1 LPGSRGSS
9 GFFERQDMEV
19 SATAKYIRT
28 SPYKLR
34 PIVDTVRGKKVYEAL
49 TILRFLPSPAART
62 VAKAVKS
69 AVDNA
74 ENNYEMTPDDLRI
87 VRIFVDEGP
96 TLKRYRAGPRGRV
109 KPILKRSSHITV
121 VVEEEE

>member
-1 LPGSRGSS
+1 
-9 GFFERQDMEV
+9 MEV

-34 PIVDTVRGKKVYEAL
+34 PIVDTVRGKKVDEAL
-49 TILRFLPSPAART
+49 VILRFLPSPAART
-62 VAKAVKS
+62 VAKVVKS
-69 AVDNA
+69 AAANA
-74 ENNYEMTPDDLRI
+74 ENNYEMTPSDLRI
-87 VRIFVDEGP
+87 VKIFVNEGS
-96 TLKRYRAGPRGRV
+96 TLKRYRAGPRGRA

>member
-1 LPGSRGSS
+1 
-9 GFFERQDMEV
+9 MEV
-19 SATAKYIRT
+19 RATARYVTT

-34 PIVDTVRGKKVYEAL
+34 PIVDTVRGKKVDEAL

-62 VAKAVKS
+62 VAKVVKS
-69 AVDNA
+69 AAANA
-74 ENNYEMTPDDLRI
+74 ENNFEMTPADLRI
-87 VRIFVDEGP
+87 VKIFVDEGR

-121 VVEEEE
+121 VVEEEG

>member
-1 LPGSRGSS
+1 
-9 GFFERQDMEV
+9 MEV

-34 PIVDTVRGKKVYEAL
+34 LIVDTVRGKKVYEAL

-69 AVDNA
+69 AADNA

-96 TLKRYRAGPRGRV
+96 TLKRYRAGPRGRA